1 MASKKLPS
9 SSGYFNKK
17 MLDIL
22 EQGEKKQATT
32 SKKTT
37 SGGKST
43 KRK

>member
-22 EQGEKKQATT
+22 EQGERTSKKQTT
-32 SKKTT
+32 SKSAGKT
-37 SGGKST
+37 T